1 MIRTY
6 LVGTYKELSEHC
18 GKDFGTD
25 YNSAS
30 QYAEENNL
38 GILEIEWEFS
48 DSEIIRLVEEEESSE
63 EESEEQ

>member
-6 LVGTYKELSEHC
+6 LVGTYKELSENC
-18 GKDFGTD
+18 GADFGTD

-38 GILEIEWEFS
+38 SILEIEWELS

>member
-6 LVGTYKELSEHC
+6 LVGTYKELSENC
-18 GKDFGTD
+18 RADFGTD

-38 GILEIEWEFS
+38 SIFRS
-48 DSEIIRLVEEEESSE
+48 
-63 EESEEQ
+63 